1 MSARPPRRGA
11 SLIEMLAAMSVGAL
25 LLSLAAAVIVMMLR
39 WDSAVLRRT
48 AEERAR
54 SQLAAAL
61 RDDARGATRPP
72 RLAASGSA
80 ELKLDVGRGRQ
91 IEYRC
96 RPGWVD
102 RRVQGPQGVESAE
115 RFRLSPRAAA
125 QFRLAEEHQRSFL
138 RFEAAEPVPGGASSQ
153 GYELWLALPTTYPSA
168 LAPGGQP

>member
-1 MSARPPRRGA
+1 MRARPPRRGA
-11 SLIEMLAAMSVGAL
+11 SLVEMLAAMSVGAV

-39 WDSAVLRRT
+39 WDSAVLRHT

-61 RDDARGATRPP
+61 RDDARAATQPP

-80 ELKLDVGRGRQ
+80 EMKLLLGQGRQ

-102 RRVQGPQGVESAE
+102 RRIQGPQGVESAE
-115 RFRLSPRAAA
+115 HFRLPPGAAA
-125 QFRLAEEHQRSFL
+125 QFRLVDEQQRSFL
-138 RFEAAEPVPGGASSQ
+138 RFELTEPAPGTAGSRR
-153 GYELWLALPTTYPSA
+153 YELWAALPTTDE
-168 LAPGGQP
+168 GGGGSP